1 MTNRSSSLVPSPISA
16 KSIPATMGK
25 TIYPE
30 PYAAL
35 VKGRLKRKLGE
46 YFGLTNFGV
55 NLTHLNPGAISA
67 LAHNH
72 SKQDEFILILEG
84 TPTLVLGKEEFV
96 LHPGDCYGFKA
107 GTGIA
112 HQLVNRSEGNVTY
125 LEIGDRAVPRL
136 RRDRTQGDEVEYLND
151 DLIARQK
158 LIASREIY
166 RTSFGGD
173 NAFIFIVF

>member
-1 MTNRSSSLVPSPISA
+1 MQSPISA
-16 KSIPATMGK
+16 QSILAVTGK

-35 VKGRLKRKLGE
+35 VEGRLKRKLGE

-55 NLTHLNPGAISA
+55 NLTHLSPGSISA
-67 LAHNH
+67 LAHHH

-96 LHPGDCYGFKA
+96 LHPGECYGFKA

-112 HQLVNRSEGNVTY
+112 HQLVNRSEGNVIY
-125 LEIGDRAVPRL
+125 LEIG
-136 RRDRTQGDEVEYLND
+136 DRTQGDEVEYPND
-151 DLIARQK
+151 DLKAIQLPNGVWTVSHKDGRP
-158 LIASREIY
+158 Y
-166 RTSFGGD
+166 
-173 NAFIFIVF
+173 